1 MELDPS
7 QLLLKR
13 TITVKAVVTD
23 RWKEEAQAQL
33 QKQIDRLD
41 GQLQQLEVQGHRTV
55 RDIQQQ
61 HSGIAVTELPPQV
74 RQQID
79 NVQIQVNQQKSQLLE
94 QKNQIL
100 QQLQQVQTVQ
110 LGNEV
115 NQGQIDSVF
124 PIGIGDNLVKK
135 LQVEVLLEDG
145 IVREIRGEL

>member
-61 HSGIAVTELPPQV
+61 
-74 RQQID
+74 QIGRA
-79 NVQIQVNQQKSQLLE
+79 SC
-94 QKNQIL
+94 
-100 QQLQQVQTVQ
+100 
-110 LGNEV
+110 
-115 NQGQIDSVF
+115 
-124 PIGIGDNLVKK
+124 
-135 LQVEVLLEDG
+135 
-145 IVREIRGEL
+145 RERV

>member
-1 MELDPS
+1 MEIDNTK
-7 QLLLKR
+7 LLLKR
-13 TITVKAVVTD
+13 SITVKAIVTP
-23 RWKEEAQAQL
+23 RWKEEAQDQL

-41 GQLQQLEVQGHRTV
+41 GQLQQLEVQGQRV
-55 RDIQQQ
+55 VGDIQKQ
-61 HSGIAVTELPPQV
+61 HPGVLPAQLPPTV

-79 NVQIQVNQQKSQLLE
+79 NVQIQVNQKKSQLLE

-100 QQLQQVQTVQ
+100 QQLQQVQVVE

-115 NQGQIDSVF
+115 SQGQMDSFFYVKQ
-124 PIGIGDNLVKK
+124 GDNLLNK

>member
-1 MELDPS
+1 MEIDSS

-13 TITVKAVVTD
+13 TITVKAIVTD

-61 HSGIAVTELPPQV
+61 HAGVAVSDLPPQI

-79 NVQIQVNQQKSQLLE
+79 NVQIQVNQQKSKLLE

-115 NQGQIDSVF
+115 NQGQIDSIF
-124 PIGIGDNLVKK
+124 PIAIGDNLVQK